1 MHVDA
6 LETEIQDQ
14 VDLARAALRRALDE
28 HDEYLAD
35 IHRSELDALVR
46 TADEHGL
53 RVQPEAEV
61 IDLTAAEMERSAS

>member
-1 MHVDA
+1 VDA

-28 HDEYLAD
+28 HDDYLAD

-46 TADEHGL
+46 IADEHGV